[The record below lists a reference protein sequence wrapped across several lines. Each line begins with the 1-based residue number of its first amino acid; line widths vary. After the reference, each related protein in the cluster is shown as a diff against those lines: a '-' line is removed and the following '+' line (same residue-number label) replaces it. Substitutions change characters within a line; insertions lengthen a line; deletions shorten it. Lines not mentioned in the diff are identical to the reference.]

1 MIIEAIRAIKLS
13 RYRNFGSD
21 AVAAPEQE
29 LVERINVAEAAI
41 DERLRELRDNSN
53 HSEERQSIVRALD
66 ALRFLGE
73 MASQVH
79 IITQSTAHPLF
90 CAALSLPALPTVERA
105 MVRNPNPAPSRY
117 ARNK

>member
-66 ALRFLGE
+66 ALRFLG
-73 MASQVH
+73 QVH
-79 IITQSTAHPLF
+79 IITQSTAHPLL
-90 CAALSLPALPTVERA
+90 CAALSLPALPTAWRRCERFP
-105 MVRNPNPAPSRY
+105 RWL
-117 ARNK
+117 